1 MQSYEI
7 KCTINGFLFWVKKN
21 ELFMWAQKQKDPL
34 EWRA

>member
-1 MQSYEI
+1 MYD
-7 KCTINGFLFWVKKN
+7 KWFFVLGKKN